1 MYVLFSSL
9 LPILI
14 ITAITIITTL
24 LYLYLPIYLYLP
36 RIESTIKPIDQ
47 IS

>member
-9 LPILI
+9 LPILFI
-14 ITAITIITTL
+14 ITITIITAL
-24 LYLYLPIYLYLP
+24 LSLYPYLHLP